1 MRWGGTGNF
10 GSCSNSA
17 AVFWVRGVTVPWP
30 RSRLVMELWKEL
42 DWVFSGRGK
51 GGSSFG
57 GGKDVPVAF
66 ADSVVSPAGS

>member
-1 MRWGGTGNF
+1 M
-10 GSCSNSA
+10 
-17 AVFWVRGVTVPWP
+17 TVPWL

-57 GGKDVPVAF
+57 GGKEVPVAF
-66 ADSVVSPAGS
+66 ADSVVSPPGS